1 MLTLK
6 IIGADGAIKA
16 EHKGMD
22 IKAVYNGTLTEGDT
36 VKVSLDGCD
45 FIAVKLDETLAES
58 IIWV

>member
-22 IKAVYNGTLTEGDT
+22 IKAVYNGTLAEGDAINR
-36 VKVSLDGCD
+36 KD
-45 FIAVKLDETLAES
+45 IIYLAELPLFDMQGNPLK
-58 IIWV
+58 